1 MSDLFES
8 AAEEVMRRQA
18 PLAARLRPRQLD
30 DLVGHDE
37 LLGTQAPLRTLIQ
50 ADKLTSI
57 ILWGPPTDHKSMKKE
72 EGRFSKGATAIHKY
86 AKS

>member
-18 PLAARLRPRQLD
+18 PLAARLRPRERD

-37 LLGTQAPLRTLIQ
+37 
-50 ADKLTSI
+50 
-57 ILWGPPTDHKSMKKE
+57 
-72 EGRFSKGATAIHKY
+72 
-86 AKS
+86 